1 MIRKAIIIV
10 LTLAAVGT
18 GLAWYRSHSTGDM
31 VGVSITEQSYVTLFS
46 GIGII
51 RIDCFRVAEVPVLDF
66 NGDGNVDLYDFALF
80 QADFGGDVDLHYF
93 AWFQENFTGPL
104 P

>member
-1 MIRKAIIIV
+1 MWEWNEAISYGPSRG
-10 LTLAAVGT
+10 LRGESLYCNPDDTLHAAYRHSYLPTLESLSVG
-18 GLAWYRSHSTGDM
+18 
-31 VGVSITEQSYVTLFS
+31 
-46 GIGII
+46 
-51 RIDCFRVAEVPVLDF
+51 FRVAEVPVLDF
-66 NGDGNVDLYDFALF
+66 NGDGKVDLCDFALF